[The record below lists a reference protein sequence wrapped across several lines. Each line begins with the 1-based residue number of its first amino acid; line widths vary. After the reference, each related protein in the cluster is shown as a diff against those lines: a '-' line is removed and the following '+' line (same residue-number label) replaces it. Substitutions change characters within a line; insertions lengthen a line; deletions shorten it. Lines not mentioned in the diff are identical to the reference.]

1 MTTTCT
7 ETSPKAMLSYRGT
20 KKPKPKVFHKTYGEI
35 RGSCAFFFTSNVANH
50 RQAKRSG
57 AAF

>member
-1 MTTTCT
+1 
-7 ETSPKAMLSYRGT
+7 MLSYRGT